1 VEKSKKKK
9 KNSLSLLSFFSLLT
23 LPRGPDRDPAR
34 LELPHVRAPQ
44 VHGGEL
50 LGRQQ
55 RERGLLVRGR
65 VAIGL
70 LLLLRG
76 FFSLSPKVEVEVAEV
91 ESGEGDADECRGE
104 EEDSQ
109 HHRWLSGGFHAQS
122 VTGTFASFD
131 SRCDKTNRE
140 RRGRTGSAA
149 RGRKRKTK
157 KSKRSEILKQRQVL
171 KGKKKKKKEKKK
183 GRLSL
188 FLFRSLGGAFRSPL
202 CFCGAPPPFS
212 PPPN

>member
-1 VEKSKKKK
+1 M
-9 KNSLSLLSFFSLLT
+9 
-23 LPRGPDRDPAR
+23 
-34 LELPHVRAPQ
+34 
-44 VHGGEL
+44 
-50 LGRQQ
+50 
-55 RERGLLVRGR
+55 VRGR

-76 FFSLSPKVEVEVAEV
+76 SFSLSPKVKVEVAEV

-109 HHRWLSGGFHAQS
+109 QHRWFSGGFHAQR

-157 KSKRSEILKQRQVL
+157 KSMRSEILKPSSIVHV
-171 KGKKKKKKEKKK
+171 
-183 GRLSL
+183 
-188 FLFRSLGGAFRSPL
+188 RS
-202 CFCGAPPPFS
+202 
-212 PPPN
+212 